1 MREPEDEAAFDA
13 FFADAWGRLVSQ
25 AYLLTGNR
33 ETAQDLTQEAFLRAW
48 KRWRKVTTYDSPEA
62 WTRKVLHN
70 LCIESWRRKRLEA
83 RHSGVDR
90 AEVVDERGHDH
101 ELVEA
106 MKSLP
111 GPQARALLLHD
122 GLGLTVADTAREL
135 EVPDGT
141 VKSWL
146 SRGRRVVRARM
157 SPSQEVDRGEE

>member
-1 MREPEDEAAFDA
+1 MREPEDEVAFDA

-33 ETAQDLTQEAFLRAW
+33 ETAQDLTQKAFLRAW
-48 KRWRKVTTYDSPEA
+48 KRWRKVTAYDSPEA

-70 LCIESWRRKRLEA
+70 LCIESWRRKGLEA

-90 AEVVDERGHDH
+90 AEVVEERGHDH

-111 GPQARALLLHD
+111 APQARALLLHD

-135 EVPDGT
+135 EVPEGT

-146 SRGRRVVRARM
+146 SRGRRVVRAQIR
-157 SPSQEVDRGEE
+157 PSQEADRGER

>member
-33 ETAQDLTQEAFLRAW
+33 ETAQALPQEAFLRAW
-48 KRWRKVTTYDSPEA
+48 KRWRKVITYDSPET

-70 LCIESWRRKRLEA
+70 LCIESWRRQRLEA
-83 RHSGVDR
+83 RHAGVSR
-90 AEVVDERGHDH
+90 TEVVEERSHDH

-122 GLGLTVADTAREL
+122 GLGFTVADTAREL

-146 SRGRRVVRARM
+146 SRGRGVVKDRM
-157 SPSQEVDRGEE
+157 RSSQERTR